1 MAAHPRRLR
10 TNGGG
15 EVNDVTPEMIGAGMR
30 EWDKQH
36 GAGIRSWPAMLEAVY
51 VAMQAEDKRIAAALA
66 VAVPDCEF
74 DDLRKSSNRTDEEA
88 PCLREAL
95 QKKCVDFGAYW
106 RAPDAHG
113 VELTHE
119 QAVELLR
126 DALLVE
132 VEIKPAP
139 VTVPAA
145 YALIGHGFTADPYF
159 QLCADEKALLAAVTE
174 MFGTEPADDGEDMAA
189 SITEELLATGRH
201 YAEDGSLWLHR
212 LPNPAPAADSPGGD
226 YIDRWLSLLKELEA
240 RGYGVFRFVKD
251 AAPQPQASAL
261 EQIIRL
267 AERGEG
273 AAWSFR
279 RGYAAI
285 RDYARS
291 RLMETGNLSPKAA
304 AVPSIGQRVTVVGG
318 FDVGRSGNVREIQG
332 DEAIVALDYRY
343 EGTRVPLKDLAWRK
357 PEPPT
362 GGE

>member
-1 MAAHPRRLR
+1 MSEQTEEEYLIERLSKLLAEISVIV
-10 TNGGG
+10 NGPQPMG
-15 EVNDVTPEMIGAGMR
+15 VLWSYADLPE
-30 EWDKQH
+30 KVQ
-36 GAGIRSWPAMLEAVY
+36 
-51 VAMQAEDKRIAAALA
+51 
-66 VAVPDCEF
+66 
-74 DDLRKSSNRTDEEA
+74 
-88 PCLREAL
+88 AL

-226 YIDRWLSLLKELEA
+226 YIDGGLSLLKELEA

-251 AAPQPQASAL
+251 AAPQPQPRPQASA
-261 EQIIRL
+261 EDV
-267 AERGEG
+267 
-273 AAWSFR
+273 
-279 RGYAAI
+279 
-285 RDYARS
+285 RDVARCMRS
-291 RLMETGNLSPKAA
+291 RNAEWPRQYRAWLRIEADYERMG
-304 AVPSIGQRVTVVGG
+304 
-318 FDVGRSGNVREIQG
+318 VGR
-332 DEAIVALDYRY
+332 D
-343 EGTRVPLKDLAWRK
+343 
-357 PEPPT
+357 
-362 GGE
+362 